1 MFLKAMFFCCLK
13 KVLGNYVSAFH
24 FADWCENHNIILLCD
39 SVLDWLAEMVGNVN
53 SNTVLLWVK

>member
-1 MFLKAMFFCCLK
+1 MFVSCLK

-24 FADWCENHNIILLCD
+24 FADWCENHNIILYCD
-39 SVLDWLAEMVGNVN
+39 SVLDWLAEMVSNVN